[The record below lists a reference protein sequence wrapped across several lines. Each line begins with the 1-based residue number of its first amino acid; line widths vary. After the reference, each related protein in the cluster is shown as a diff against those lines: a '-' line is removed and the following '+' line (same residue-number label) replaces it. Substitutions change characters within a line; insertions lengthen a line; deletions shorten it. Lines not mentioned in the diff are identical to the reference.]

1 MIRSHFCP
9 KIQSQTKT
17 NRKTKSKTNCN
28 RKYKTNC
35 NRRHKTNCN
44 DAKPVPFHADFL
56 SPPSL
61 SDYPTPT
68 VNTKITTHVPKQPDD
83 KSFLNY
89 VSPMKKRSEDD
100 GQYCFD
106 VQVFYDVENESKEK
120 KMKSTLTDF
129 NNDAIGKNE
138 FTCCSS
144 CSRTIW
150 DCPDVQHGFKI
161 VAYVEDFMKQKKGK
175 KVSKED
181 IRFKYAER
189 YNLIRCYTDVLAKNN
204 PDVATF
210 PMLIPKCMVDGSYS
224 IALNLTDED

>member
-68 VNTKITTHVPKQPDD
+68 VNTKIITHVPKQPDD

-89 VSPMKKRSEDD
+89 VSPMKKEVKRMDNTALMCR
-100 GQYCFD
+100 CFAIL
-106 VQVFYDVENESKEK
+106 
-120 KMKSTLTDF
+120 KMK
-129 NNDAIGKNE
+129 A
-138 FTCCSS
+138 
-144 CSRTIW
+144 
-150 DCPDVQHGFKI
+150 
-161 VAYVEDFMKQKKGK
+161 KKK
-175 KVSKED
+175 
-181 IRFKYAER
+181 R
-189 YNLIRCYTDVLAKNN
+189 
-204 PDVATF
+204 
-210 PMLIPKCMVDGSYS
+210 
-224 IALNLTDED
+224 